1 MKIVFV
7 SNFLNHH
14 QLPVCLQFTE
24 GNDFHFIATMP
35 TPKAQVSLGYDD
47 MNGVYDFVIKAYES
61 HALKELAQRK
71 IETADVVIAGSC
83 AFPFEMIEKRLKEDK
98 LTFWFSE
105 RLFKHS
111 PLMRFY
117 PPTVKRVLSQ
127 CTAYKANENFY
138 LLAAGAYT
146 AADYHYFQAF
156 CGKSFKWGYF
166 PANSDSLPEVI
177 RQQKQKNTKLTLL
190 WAGRFLP
197 FKHPDYALYAS
208 HILTKAGIEH
218 EVYMLGEGSLF
229 DPIKQK
235 VAKTGGG
242 RIFLQGA
249 TPFRQVRNY
258 MNAADIFLFTSDRRE
273 GWGAVL
279 NESMDSACAVLANK
293 QIGAAPYLITHGRNG
308 IMYGSKRQFA
318 EELLLLARDPRK
330 RRDLGEAALAEI
342 RGVWSAKTA
351 AKNFLQIAEKLLGG
365 CHNVACDVGPMSK
378 T

>member
-235 VAKTGGG
+235 VAKTGGKDFSSGGYSISAGEKLYECSRYFSIHIRQTG
-242 RIFLQGA
+242 RMGRRPERKYGFGMCGSCKQTNRSSAIFDY
-249 TPFRQVRNY
+249 T
-258 MNAADIFLFTSDRRE
+258 
-273 GWGAVL
+273 W
-279 NESMDSACAVLANK
+279 
-293 QIGAAPYLITHGRNG
+293 
-308 IMYGSKRQFA
+308 SKRNNVWFQTTVC
-318 EELLLLARDPRK
+318 
-330 RRDLGEAALAEI
+330 RRIAVTGP
-342 RGVWSAKTA
+342 GPPKT
-351 AKNFLQIAEKLLGG
+351 
-365 CHNVACDVGPMSK
+365 
-378 T
+378 